1 MAKRDLKFFVKDL
14 EKATV
19 EGVRTAC
26 VEILNDLVAAG
37 PGYSGEFS
45 SSWYVVTPGSG
56 PGKAR
61 SSTGLYKYDLRNVPK
76 AKFNKIGQYTI
87 LNTAPHAD
95 VAMDLVPYGSQDFED
110 FGKRVVTTKKLDIG
124 KRNAG
129 DTRGQVSG
137 KGFNTSSAP
146 PDWWPT
152 FGTGGALSSAV
163 SKGFS
168 KGFVRFGKARGFG

>member
-1 MAKRDLKFFVKDL
+1 MARRDLKFFVKDL

-37 PGYSGEFS
+37 PAYSGEFS
-45 SSWYVVTPGSG
+45 SSWYVVTPSSG

-95 VAMDLVPYGSQDFED
+95 VAMDLVPYGRVTED
-110 FGKRVVTTKKLDIG
+110 FGKRVVTTKTLDLG
-124 KRNAG
+124 KRNEGA
-129 DTRGQVSG
+129 TRGQVSG
-137 KGFNTSSAP
+137 DGSNSSSAP

>member
-19 EGVRTAC
+19 EGARTAC

-37 PGYSGEFS
+37 PAYSGEFS
-45 SSWYVVTPGSG
+45 SSWYVVTPDSG

-76 AKFNKIGQYTI
+76 TKFNKIGQYTI

-95 VAMDLVPYGSQDFED
+95 VAMDLVPYARPTED
-110 FGKRVVTTKKLDIG
+110 FGERVVTTKSLKFG
-124 KRNAG
+124 KRSESG
-129 DTRGQVSG
+129 TRGQVSG
-137 KGFNTSSAP
+137 DGPNSSSAP
-146 PDWWPT
+146 LDWWST

>member
-37 PGYSGEFS
+37 PAYSGEFS

-87 LNTAPHAD
+87 LNTAPHAES
-95 VAMDLVPYGSQDFED
+95 YGPCSLRESRED
-110 FGKRVVTTKKLDIG
+110 FGKRVVTTKKLDLG
-124 KRNAG
+124 KRNEG

-137 KGFNTSSAP
+137 KGSNTSSAP

>member
-1 MAKRDLKFFVKDL
+1 MARRDLKFFVKDL

-37 PGYSGEFS
+37 PAYSGEFS

-76 AKFNKIGQYTI
+76 TKFNKIGQYTI

-95 VAMDLVPYGSQDFED
+95 VAMDLVPYGRATED
-110 FGKRVVTTKKLDIG
+110 FGKRVVTTKKLDLG
-124 KRNAG
+124 KRNEGA
-129 DTRGQVSG
+129 TRGQVSG
-137 KGFNTSSAP
+137 KGSNSSSAP

>member
-1 MAKRDLKFFVKDL
+1 MAKRDLKFLVKDL

-37 PGYSGEFS
+37 PAYSGEFS
-45 SSWYVVTPGSG
+45 SSWYVVTPDSS

-76 AKFNKIGQYTI
+76 AKFNKTGQYTI
-87 LNTAPHAD
+87 LNTAPHAA
-95 VAMDLVPYGSQDFED
+95 VAMDLVPYGRATED
-110 FGKRVVTTKKLDIG
+110 FGKRVVTTKSLEFG
-124 KRNAG
+124 KRNEG

-137 KGFNTSSAP
+137 DGPNSSSAP
-146 PDWWPT
+146 LDWWST
-152 FGTGGALSSAV
+152 FGTGRALSSAV

>member
-19 EGVRTAC
+19 EGARTAC
-26 VEILNDLVAAG
+26 VEIMNDLVAAG
-37 PGYSGEFS
+37 PAYSGEFS
-45 SSWYVVTPGSG
+45 SSWYVVTPDSG

-76 AKFNKIGQYTI
+76 TKFKKTGQYTI

-95 VAMDLVPYGSQDFED
+95 VAMDLVPYPKPTED
-110 FGKRVVTTKKLDIG
+110 FGERVVTTKNLEFGVRDEG
-124 KRNAG
+124 N
-129 DTRGQVSG
+129 TRGEVSG
-137 KGFNTSSAP
+137 RGSNSSSAP

-152 FGTGGALSSAV
+152 FGTGGALSSAI

>member
-19 EGVRTAC
+19 EGARTAC

-37 PGYSGEFS
+37 PAYSGGFS

-76 AKFNKIGQYTI
+76 AKFNKTGQYTI

-95 VAMDLVPYGSQDFED
+95 VAMDLVPYGRATED
-110 FGKRVVTTKKLDIG
+110 FGKRVVTTKSLKFGERD
-124 KRNAG
+124 AG
-129 DTRGQVSG
+129 GTRGQVSG
-137 KGFNTSSAP
+137 DGPNSSSAP

>member
-14 EKATV
+14 EKAAV
-19 EGVRTAC
+19 EGARTAC

-37 PGYSGEFS
+37 PAYSGEFS
-45 SSWYVVTPGSG
+45 SSWYVVTPGSA
-56 PGKAR
+56 PGGAR

-76 AKFNKIGQYTI
+76 AKFTKTGQYTI

-95 VAMDLVPYGSQDFED
+95 VAMDLVPYARPTED
-110 FGKRVVTTKKLDIG
+110 FGERVVTTKSLDFG
-124 KRNAG
+124 KRSEG
-129 DTRGQVSG
+129 GTRGQVRGGGPSS
-137 KGFNTSSAP
+137 SSAP
-146 PDWWPT
+146 SDWWPT
-152 FGTGGALSSAV
+152 FGVGGGLSSAV

>member
-37 PGYSGEFS
+37 PAYSGEFS

-56 PGKAR
+56 PGGAR

-110 FGKRVVTTKKLDIG
+110 FGERVVTTKKLDLG
-124 KRNAG
+124 KRNEG

-137 KGFNTSSAP
+137 KGSNTSSAP